1 MSGSEKDQVR
11 PALRQL
17 GDYLLVELVSEDENT
32 RTYHARQISVDRA
45 VILVRLK
52 GVIDPTRP
60 SGETFLADV
69 RAKAAIEHAGIG
81 SVYEAAQEEG
91 EVYWTRE
98 LLPGATFTQIPQEG
112 RKFTPRT
119 IVGFL
124 RQVGGAMAYLGERAI
139 ATLPLEPEHLV
150 LGEHEVVR
158 IANLAAAGQ
167 PDPEG
172 RARDQVMVGEL
183 FQGVLEADL
192 PGAARTGRLLGM
204 MMGLEEGIELS
215 WAQVANTSGM
225 LEQDLASEAEAS
237 RALQAK
243 ASRRERM
250 RAGGIILLVVLIL
263 GVSGVGGFFL
273 FTRPRAPEA
282 RDLSAMIAI
291 PAGTYQNH
299 AGKEV
304 ELDRFWIDAHEV
316 TIAEYAAFLSA
327 LAGLEESMRSAYD
340 HITQPAI
347 KLDHLPDD
355 WPSVLSAARAG
366 RNHDGLDLD
375 LNCPVTRIDW
385 WDAHAYANWKGGR
398 LPTQEEWLAAATLDR
413 EEAISAGGWGPVDQS
428 PGEVSRRRIHGLAGN
443 VAEWS
448 ENPERNPAF
457 PMNARSPLAC
467 GGTFLAP
474 GGGVRARIWLNTREV
489 RRRDVGFRL
498 VRQVAPGER

>member
-52 GVIDPTRP
+52 DVIDPTRP

-98 LLPGATFTQIPQEG
+98 LLPGVTFPQIPQEG
-112 RKFTPRT
+112 RKFTPLT

-124 RQVGGAMAYLGERAI
+124 RQVGGAMAYLAERAI

-158 IANLAAAGQ
+158 IANLAVAGE
-167 PDPEG
+167 PDPDG
-172 RARDQVMVGEL
+172 RARDQAMVGAL
-183 FQGVLEADL
+183 FQGMLETDL
-192 PGAARTGRLLGM
+192 PGAARCGRLLAM
-204 MMGLEEGIELS
+204 MMGLEEVIELS
-215 WAQVANTSGM
+215 WPQVANTAGM
-225 LEQDLASEAEAS
+225 LEQDLASEAGVA

-243 ASRRERM
+243 VSRRERV
-250 RAGGIILLVVLIL
+250 RAVGIILLVALIL
-263 GVSGVGGFFL
+263 GVSGVGGVFL
-273 FTRPRAPEA
+273 FTRPSAPEA

-291 PAGTYQNH
+291 PGGTHRNH

-316 TIAEYAAFLSA
+316 TIAEYAEFLRA
-327 LAGLEESMRSAYD
+327 LATQEESMRNVYD
-340 HITQPAI
+340 HIRQPAI

-355 WPSVLSAARAG
+355 WHSVLSAARAG
-366 RNHDGLDLD
+366 RNYDGLALD

-398 LPTQEEWLAAATLDR
+398 LPTQEEWLAAAALDKG
-413 EEAISAGGWGPVDQS
+413 EEISAGRWGPVDQS
-428 PGEVSRRRIHGLAGN
+428 PGDVTRRRIHGLAGN
-443 VAEWS
+443 VAEWA

-457 PMNARSPLAC
+457 PMNAKSPLAC

-474 GGGVRARIWLNTREV
+474 GGGVRARIWLNTREI

-498 VRQVAPGER
+498 VRQTAP

>member
-17 GDYLLVELVSEDENT
+17 GDYLLMELISEDEET
-32 RTYHARQISVDRA
+32 RTYHARQRSIDRA

-60 SGETFLADV
+60 SGEAFLADV

-81 SVYEAAQEEG
+81 SVYEAAREEE

-98 LLPGATFTQIPQEG
+98 LLPGGTFAQIHQEG
-112 RKFTPRT
+112 RKFAPST

-124 RQVGGAMAYLGERAI
+124 RQVGGAMAYLAERAI
-139 ATLPLEPEHLV
+139 ATRPLVPEHLV

-158 IANLAAAGQ
+158 IANLATAGQ
-167 PDPEG
+167 PDPDG
-172 RARDQVMVGEL
+172 RVRDQGMVGEL
-183 FQGVLEADL
+183 FQGMLETDL

-204 MMGLEEGIELS
+204 MMGLEEGLELS
-215 WAQVANTSGM
+215 WTQIANTAGM
-225 LEQDLASEAEAS
+225 LEQDLASEAGTS
-237 RALQAK
+237 RALQARK
-243 ASRRERM
+243 RV
-250 RAGGIILLVVLIL
+250 RAIGIMLLAVLVVGVL
-263 GVSGVGGFFL
+263 GGGGLFL

-316 TIAEYAAFLSA
+316 TIAEYAEFLTA
-327 LAGLEESMRSAYD
+327 LASLEESMRNKHD
-340 HITQPAI
+340 HITQPAL
-347 KLDHLPDD
+347 KPDHLPDD
-355 WPSVLSAARAG
+355 WYAVLSAARAG
-366 RNHDGLDLD
+366 RNYDGLPFD

-413 EEAISAGGWGPVDQS
+413 EETIRAGGWGPVDQS
-428 PGEVSRRRIHGLAGN
+428 SGDVTPRRVHGLAGN

-498 VRQVAPGER
+498 VQAAP